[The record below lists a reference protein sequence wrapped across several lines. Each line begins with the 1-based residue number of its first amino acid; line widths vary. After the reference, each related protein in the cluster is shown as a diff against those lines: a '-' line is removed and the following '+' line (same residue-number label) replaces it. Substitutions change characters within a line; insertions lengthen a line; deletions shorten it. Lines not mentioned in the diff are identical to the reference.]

1 METLIRVVV
10 PIFTFAFLY
19 SSLPTT
25 QERRVGLVGL
35 EVDVEIEQHRS
46 HGTIAFSTGVSSVR
60 LNSCFDVNIDS
71 GSVRT
76 STASP
81 RQCRERIGRR
91 DRSNIK
97 QTRPDTRPPVADG
110 WAGAEMRVF
119 PLFDSITST
128 DRPTDRP
135 TD

>member
-1 METLIRVVV
+1 MSFAVIGVIV
-10 PIFTFAFLY
+10 PISTFAFLY

-46 HGTIAFSTGVSSVR
+46 HGTIAFSTGKSSVYLWR
-60 LNSCFDVNIDS
+60 LNSCFGVNIDS

-81 RQCRERIGRR
+81 MLRENWKEG
-91 DRSNIK
+91 
-97 QTRPDTRPPVADG
+97 
-110 WAGAEMRVF
+110 
-119 PLFDSITST
+119 
-128 DRPTDRP
+128 
-135 TD
+135 

>member
-1 METLIRVVV
+1 MGSSFCRMETLIRVVV

-25 QERRVGLVGL
+25 QEQSVGLVGL
-35 EVDVEIEQHRS
+35 EVDVEIERHRS

-60 LNSCFDVNIDS
+60 LNSCFHVNIYS

-81 RQCRERIGRR
+81 RRCRVRERIGRR
-91 DRSNIK
+91 VISN
-97 QTRPDTRPPVADG
+97 R
-110 WAGAEMRVF
+110 
-119 PLFDSITST
+119 L
-128 DRPTDRP
+128 
-135 TD
+135 

>member
-1 METLIRVVV
+1 MSFAVIGVIV

-25 QERRVGLVGL
+25 QGRSVGLVGL
-35 EVDVEIEQHRS
+35 EVDVEIERHRS

-71 GSVRT
+71 GSMRT
-76 STASP
+76 STALP

-91 DRSNIK
+91 DRWINK
-97 QTRPDTRPPVADG
+97 
-110 WAGAEMRVF
+110 AGYTAISCGRVGRGENARF
-119 PLFDSITST
+119 PTF
-128 DRPTDRP
+128 
-135 TD
+135 